1 MIKIAI
7 IEDEKPAVEKLKQL
21 LSNSGESIRI
31 EKVLGSV
38 EESVNW
44 LSSNPAPDLIFMDI
58 QLSDGISFEIF
69 ESVKITTP
77 VIFTTAY
84 DAYAIRAFKVNS
96 VDYLLKPIDPELLS
110 NAIGKFKDHYA
121 PGKSDQ
127 IHQMISE
134 MPASYKNRFLIK
146 TGEHFRSVAVTDI
159 ESFFIEERATFLLTK
174 ESKTLDIDYSL
185 DQIEKLVNPEDFF
198 RANRN
203 FLINIHYIKDMIG
216 YSGSRIKLKMQ
227 FGNYSEPIII
237 SRDRVTA
244 FKLRMDR

>member
-1 MIKIAI
+1 MI

-69 ESVKITTP
+69 GSVRIVTP

-121 PGKSDQ
+121 TGKSDQ

-134 MPASYKNRFLIK
+134 MPVSYKSRFLIK

-203 FLINIHYIKDMIG
+203 FLVNIHYIKDMIG